1 MPLDQSNLAGA
12 LQAFQQQR
20 QQNQQGPG
28 MAGFGQRFPR
38 QNPNTGPLTPGFGMG
53 QRFPQPAPAPG
64 GGYDGSGIN
73 PGAGAPRA
81 PGGFGMGQPQV
92 PHAPRQPP
100 MGGPAPMTPGGGP
113 SPFGGAGGPLPAPS
127 QNPGPLPPGMG
138 DPVPRRVPPFQ
149 RPEARGM
156 AVPADSNPILI
167 HNPQQPKAMAL

>member
-12 LQAFQQQR
+12 LQAFRQQR

-38 QNPNTGPLTPGFGMG
+38 QNPNPGPLPPGFGGMGGG
-53 QRFPQPAPAPG
+53 QRFPQPQPAPG
-64 GGYDGSGIN
+64 GGYDSSGIN
-73 PGAGAPRA
+73 PGAGAPRI
-81 PGGFGMGQPQV
+81 PGGFGMGQQPGPIMQPQ
-92 PHAPRQPP
+92 APPA
-100 MGGPAPMTPGGGP
+100 GGPAPMPQGGNR
-113 SPFGGAGGPLPAPS
+113 LPAPS